1 MRVLKHS
8 ILRTNSVLPLQVTVT
23 SYIYCSYFSFLKSV
37 ILAHVTLK
45 HQHRSANYVS
55 VSVLHLHLFSASPHE
70 NAWRLSN
77 KFWKIQA
84 IPFSKIMTAELFF
97 LATKTMALEG
107 RTQGDRNQNNVK
119 HLTMHNCI
127 LEHTAQLTHQFIE
140 QIMLPS
146 SQVWKLFCWKW
157 CSIELKART

>member
-8 ILRTNSVLPLQVTVT
+8 ILRTNSVLPLQVRIT
-23 SYIYCSYFSFLKSV
+23 SYIYYSYFSVFKS

-77 KFWKIQA
+77 KFGKIQD
-84 IPFSKIMTAELFF
+84 ISVSKIMTAELLFF
-97 LATKTMALEG
+97 LATKTMVLEG
-107 RTQGDRNQNNVK
+107 RTQGDRNQNDVR
-119 HLTMHNCI
+119 HLSMYDCI
-127 LEHTAQLTHQFIE
+127 LEHAAQLTHRCLE
-140 QIMLPS
+140 QTMLPS
-146 SQVWKLFCWKW
+146 SQVWNFLFYFVR
-157 CSIELKART
+157 SDAV